1 MCPAG
6 LQPAASNASR
16 CGEAPAGYSTKLY
29 AAVGSVI
36 GAGIL
41 FSVGIMLVMRR
52 RSRSFADKSCA
63 GVEPGVSSSYKKD
76 PLNGQGVLALTHKH
90 TLA

>member
-6 LQPAASNASR
+6 QEPAAASASR

-52 RSRSFADKSCA
+52 RSSTFA
-63 GVEPGVSSSYKKD
+63 VEPGVSSSYKKD
-76 PLNGQGVLALTHKH
+76 PLDGQGVLALTHKH